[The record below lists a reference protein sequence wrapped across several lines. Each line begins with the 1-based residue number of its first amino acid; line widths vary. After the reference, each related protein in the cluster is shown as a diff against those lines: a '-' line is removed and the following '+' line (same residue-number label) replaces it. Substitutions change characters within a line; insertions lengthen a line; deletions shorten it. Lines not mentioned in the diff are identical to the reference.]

1 MVNVIV
7 PICKDGKNYIKILEK
22 LSNISSVRVILGV
35 TEDEKEKIYQFADQ
49 ENISFH
55 VFEKGSKTEEIIN
68 SLQKYIEQGSVM
80 IMRKPIK
87 MEEFNRFISQR
98 KDIVTCERKMGK
110 VKAFFFMLWQNIL
123 KLFLGVRLYA
133 GNPSVIYFSEEISA
147 VLAQSYNLSYSSRV
161 DRWRGIEQ
169 AVVQV
174 DGDDVKTPV
183 DKKSNLKYIIGG
195 AICLAVATVV
205 TVFVCIFAQMSIII
219 GLLLACLD
227 IIALATALIMAVM
240 IGFNTTVGNKKFKD
254 ANEVEE

>member
-7 PICKDGKNYIKILEK
+7 PISKNGKNYVKILEK
-22 LSNISSVRVILGV
+22 LSNISSVRVLLGV
-35 TEDEKEKIYQFADQ
+35 TEDEKENLSQFATQ
-49 ENISFH
+49 ENMSFH
-55 VFEKGSKTEEIIN
+55 VYEKGSNIEEIIN
-68 SLQKYIEQGSVM
+68 SLQKYIQQGSVM

-98 KDIVTCERKMGK
+98 KDVVTCERKMGK
-110 VKAFFFMLWQNIL
+110 IKAFFFMIWQSIL
-123 KLFLGVRLYA
+123 KMFLGVRLYA
-133 GNPSVIYFSEEISA
+133 GNPTVIYFSEEISA

-161 DRWRGIEQ
+161 DRWRGVEQ
-169 AVVQV
+169 AVVEV
-174 DGDDVKTPV
+174 DGEVVKTPV
-183 DKKSNLKYIIGG
+183 DKKANTKYIIGG

-240 IGFNTTVGNKKFKD
+240 IGFNSAVGNKKFKD